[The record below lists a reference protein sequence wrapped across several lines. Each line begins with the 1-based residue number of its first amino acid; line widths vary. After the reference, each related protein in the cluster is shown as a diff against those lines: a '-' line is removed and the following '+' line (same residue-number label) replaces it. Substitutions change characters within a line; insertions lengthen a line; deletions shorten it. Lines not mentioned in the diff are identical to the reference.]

1 MQIQF
6 NFILGVLN
14 IFNFWYGRINFFNK
28 KVGSELNYFENNFK
42 INLFLIK
49 WKFFF
54 GDTKNLPFSFEKTLF
69 FNLTNSV
76 QRKKKFKCLNLIK
89 CAKNL
94 TIFNEFKNISN
105 EKTEFYSKQS
115 TGFFEN
121 SFFLLFTFKTFNGLF
136 NLRRINN
143 LNKIPRIVN
152 FKKITPYLN
161 HSCENFRE
169 KILKK
174 RFDFRK
180 FETFSIDP
188 IGTIETD
195 DLIHY
200 RFIKPTAFHEFGL
213 HIPDIYSLLY
223 GNDDFFFTLKENNS
237 SKFFLNRKFSL
248 FHSFLSKNCFSL
260 YQNVDR
266 ISFSTIFLSDYNGK
280 IKKIKLVRSL
290 IKNKRLFSKI
300 KISDNLKKIKNSNEN
315 KDDKCFFS
323 KKLLIVENLCFRLK
337 SMRIKSRGNCDI
349 FLKFETLDKC
359 KKLNFRENLKEEL
372 NILSNVTIAEKI
384 IEFFPNCTE
393 LRRVRF
399 LKVKNFSKFFQFS
412 KIFSVNLNYTSF
424 KKLIKNVQFLIN
436 MERMIFIELGRK
448 FRLYGKSI
456 KKMALF
462 YCPIYNYKSRLDKI
476 NWGPLYIQMS
486 SPIRRFSDILIQK
499 KLLNYY

>member
-1 MQIQF
+1 MKFQF
-6 NFILGVLN
+6 TFILSVLN
-14 IFNFWYGRINFFNK
+14 IFIFWYGRINFFNK
-28 KVGSELNYFENNFK
+28 KVGSELNNFENNFK
-42 INLFLIK
+42 INLFFIK

-54 GDTKNLPFSFEKTLF
+54 CKNKNLPFFSEKTLF
-69 FNLTNSV
+69 YNLSNSV
-76 QRKKKFKCLNLIK
+76 PRKKKFKCPKLIN

-94 TIFNEFKNISN
+94 TLFNEFNNFSN
-105 EKTEFYSKQS
+105 EKKEFYSKEL

-121 SFFLLFTFKTFNGLF
+121 SFFLLFTFKTFNGIL
-136 NLRRINN
+136 NLRKINN

-152 FKKITPYLN
+152 FKKINPYLN
-161 HSCENFRE
+161 HSCRNFRE

-200 RFIKPTAFHEFGL
+200 RFIKTGAFHEFGL

-223 GNDDFFFTLKENNS
+223 RNDDFFYTLKENNG
-237 SKFFLNRKFSL
+237 SKFLLNRKFSL

-260 YQNVDR
+260 HQNIDR
-266 ISFSTIFLSDYNGK
+266 ISFSTIFLSDCYGK

-290 IKNKRLFSKI
+290 IRNKRLFSKI
-300 KISDNLKKIKNSNEN
+300 KISDNLKKIKNLNEN

-337 SMRIKSRGNCDI
+337 SMRIKSKGNCDF
-349 FLKFETLDKC
+349 FLKFETLDKY

-372 NILSNVTIAEKI
+372 NILSNITIAEKI

-393 LRRVRF
+393 LRSVRF
-399 LKVKNFSKFFQFS
+399 LKIKNFSKFFLFS
-412 KIFSVNLNYTSF
+412 KIFSVNLDFSSF

-436 MERMIFIELGRK
+436 LERMIFFELGRK
-448 FRLYGKSI
+448 FRFYGKSI
-456 KKMALF
+456 KKMTLF
-462 YCPIYNYKSRLDKI
+462 YCPIYNYKSTLDKI
-476 NWGPLYIQMS
+476 NWGPLYVQTS
-486 SPIRRFSDILIQK
+486 SPIRRFGDILIQK